1 MITIKPFVM
10 PKDCRSC
17 PLSTWVHISCTCM
30 LTGKRF
36 PEPEKRYHD
45 CPLHED
51 GCDICK
57 FKHRCTRRPAGNAI
71 IFNCFKFKKEENNE

>member
-1 MITIKPFVM
+1 MISIENFEM
-10 PKDCRSC
+10 PKDCHSC
-17 PLSTWVHISCTCM
+17 PARYIRHSYDYCTCV
-30 LTGKRF
+30 LTGKSF
-36 PEPEKRYHD
+36 PEPKKRHQD

-71 IFNCFKFKKEENNE
+71 IFNCFKFKKEEQ